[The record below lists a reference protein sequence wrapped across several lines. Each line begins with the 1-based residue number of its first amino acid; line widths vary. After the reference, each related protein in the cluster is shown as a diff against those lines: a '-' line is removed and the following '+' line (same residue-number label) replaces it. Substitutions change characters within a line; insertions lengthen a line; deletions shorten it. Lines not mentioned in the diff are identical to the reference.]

1 MADTCMRTSR
11 ETRMTTDPSAVPPE
25 QRATYAAMIDGILK
39 DADLEQISAKAIR
52 NAMQQRI
59 SYDITPQ
66 KVG

>member
-1 MADTCMRTSR
+1 
-11 ETRMTTDPSAVPPE
+11 MTTDPSAVPPE